1 MYNIYNSV
9 LIPTSYFLTFVQS
22 CSHRFQH
29 RFQNLQKSGIPSGF
43 QREFCPMTSPN
54 NSGWDRWVNWCRWS
68 QECQT
73 WCQQAVEWIPDW
85 LVDFQTSKSVGFIGA
100 GDTLERFGLQ
110 ESNCSHIFLKRKMD
124 LCWFAAVAGAEKEG
138 VKRIKRFMARSL
150 STGLAL
156 FGLCWMEHKTEQV
169 GEIWS
174 FYPDPTIYPFKGIP
188 HTILPVF
195 W

>member
-1 MYNIYNSV
+1 
-9 LIPTSYFLTFVQS
+9 
-22 CSHRFQH
+22 
-29 RFQNLQKSGIPSGF
+29 
-43 QREFCPMTSPN
+43 MTSPN
-54 NSGWDRWVNWCRWS
+54 SSGWDLWVNSCRWS

-73 WCQQAVEWIPDW
+73 WCQQAVEWIPDCLA
-85 LVDFQTSKSVGFIGA
+85 LVDFQTSKLVGFIIGA
-100 GDTLERFGLQ
+100 GDTLESFGLQ

-124 LCWFAAVAGAEKEG
+124 LSWFDAVAGAEKEG

-150 STGLAL
+150 STGLAV

-188 HTILPVF
+188 SYQYFDTHLSCRKNMVLDFTPVAVF
-195 W
+195 FSKKHSLSKFDASTSSVYPKLLWPNG